1 MKKHKLAFLTWLA
14 IYPLITIIFYNFEE
28 ELMEL
33 PLALRTF
40 LLTILLVGL
49 MNYVIMPNLT
59 KKLNSW
65 LTDQKKEAAN
75 NL

>member
-14 IYPLITIIFYNFEE
+14 IYPLITIIFYFFGD
-28 ELMEL
+28 ELMEI
-33 PLALRTF
+33 PLTLRT
-40 LLTILLVGL
+40 LLLAILLVGL

-65 LTDQKKEAAN
+65 ITSGKGAAAN
-75 NL
+75 NK